1 MLLKSVGVLPL
12 TVVFVALEA
21 VVASTA
27 ESDASAFLPGLGVCA
42 RGLADG

>member
-12 TVVFVALEA
+12 VAVFVALKA

-27 ESDASAFLPGLGVCA
+27 ENDASALLLGLGDCA